1 MLEKTTM
8 KKCHN
13 PIKTTQDCGHKGSP
27 MANNIQTI
35 EKNGDTELLKLCKSC
50 HDQLI
55 EDDSI
60 PLYAHPDVLE
70 DMESP
75 PEIQK
80 IDYKASVVT
89 TKTSGKIL
97 KTLENTI
104 RN

>member
-13 PIKTTQDCGHKGSP
+13 PRKTTQDCGHKGSP
-27 MANNIQTI
+27 IANNIQTI
-35 EKNGDTELLKLCKSC
+35 EKNGDTKLLKLCKSC
-50 HDQLI
+50 HDQLVD
-55 EDDSI
+55 DDSI

-70 DMESP
+70 DTGLP
-75 PEIQK
+75 LEIQN

-97 KTLENTI
+97 KKL
-104 RN
+104 